1 MMAAMRTELSSGT
14 PAEIVLPPGEARRG
28 VVVAPDIFGL
38 RPLFDDLCA
47 RLAADHGWAVA
58 AVEPFPGREHL
69 DLEGRRA
76 AVAELD
82 DARVLADLA
91 EAADRLSAEAGDRPV
106 AVVGFCMGG
115 MYALKAAGPG
125 RFDRAVPFYGLIRV
139 PGAWRGPG
147 QGEPLEALRR
157 PGACPVLAVVGERD
171 PYTPPDDVEALRRV
185 GPHVTVVA
193 YPEADH
199 GFVHDPAR
207 PAHRPDDAA
216 DAWSRAV
223 AFLG

>member
-1 MMAAMRTELSSGT
+1 MRTELPSGT
-14 PAEIVLPPGEARRG
+14 PAELARAPGPTRRG

-38 RPLFDDLCA
+38 RPLFDDLCE
-47 RLAADHGWAVA
+47 RLATEHSWVVA
-58 AVEPFPGREHL
+58 AVEPFAGREHL

-76 AVAELD
+76 AIAGLD
-82 DARVLADLA
+82 DARVLGDLA
-91 EAADRLSAEAGDRPV
+91 AAADALRADAGSGEGLPV
-106 AVVGFCMGG
+106 AVMGFCMGG
-115 MYALKAAGPG
+115 MYALKAAATG
-125 RFDRAVPFYGLIRV
+125 RFDRAVPFYGMIRV
-139 PGAWRGPG
+139 PEAWRGPG
-147 QGEPLEALRR
+147 QGEPLEALGR
-157 PGACPVLAVVGERD
+157 PGACPVLAIVGERD

-185 GPHVTVVA
+185 GPHVRVVA

-207 PAHRPDDAA
+207 PAHRPADAA